1 MPSAA
6 SGTALERG
14 LDGEHGRRSS
24 IGLLASPP
32 AFKGAGSG
40 VVVSCQPQSLPGTCA
55 PHLNPAGELAKDIH
69 NVGKIANMKA
79 ELITRFK
86 SVADDGGVTE
96 LVVWRVPQPVSPSGH
111 GYKYRAVYVVD
122 GVRVIGFDNERGKG
136 DHCHLHGREL
146 PYNFTT
152 VDALVEDFIA
162 AVDAARRT
170 P

>member
-24 IGLLASPP
+24 IGLLASSP
-32 AFKGAGSG
+32 AFKGVGSG

-152 VDALVEDFIA
+152 IDALVEDFIA